1 MYAIDTNILIYAH
14 NTDSMFN
21 EMASEFLERVMNK
34 RDETGKLSVCIPAQV
49 VTEFINVITR
59 QNTTQSIDLKTAI
72 SIVQDYLKTDV
83 LIIHQKNSQ
92 ISTLLNLLDK
102 TTTRKKVFDVA
113 LAATLKDNDVNGIY
127 TVNTKDFKDFDF
139 LDVINPIINLQ
150 KSSLK

>member
-21 EMASEFLERVMNK
+21 KTTGEFLERVINE
-34 RDETGKLSVCIPAQV
+34 RDETGELQVCIPSQV

-59 QNTTQSIDLKTAI
+59 QSATQSIDLKTAI
-72 SIVQDYLKTDV
+72 SIVQDYLDAGV
-83 LIIHQKNSQ
+83 PIIHQKNSQ
-92 ISTLLNLLDK
+92 ISTLLDLLSK

-113 LAATLKDNDVNGIY
+113 LAATLRDNAIHGLY

-139 LDVINPIINLQ
+139 LDVKNPINTL
-150 KSSLK
+150 